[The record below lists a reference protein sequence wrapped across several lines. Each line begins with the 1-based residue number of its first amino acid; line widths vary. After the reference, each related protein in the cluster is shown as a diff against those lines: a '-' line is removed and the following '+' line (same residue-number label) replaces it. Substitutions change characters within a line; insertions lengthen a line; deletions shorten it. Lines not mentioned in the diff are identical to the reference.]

1 MMHYLIDGYNLL
13 FFCRTDEGR
22 SLEAERKALVAWLQQ
37 AFARMKCKATLV
49 FDGAHSRSEESG
61 RAYPSPLEV
70 AYAPKGQ
77 SADAYIVEMLETA
90 KNPKLYV
97 VVTNDRGLHRHAGSF
112 GAKTEA
118 NGAFLARLQKRKSG
132 GKERRSATETPS
144 EIARLTQIFEKRF
157 LEDM

>member
-1 MMHYLIDGYNLL
+1 MHYLIDGYNLL
-13 FFCRTDEGR
+13 FFCRTGERR

-49 FDGAHSRSEESG
+49 FDGAHTKGEESG

-70 AYAPKGQ
+70 VYAPKGQ

-90 KNPKLYV
+90 KNPKIFV
-97 VVTNDRGLHRHAGSF
+97 TVTNDRGLHRHARSF
-112 GAKTEA
+112 GAKVES
-118 NGAFLARLQKRKSG
+118 NGDFLARLKKQKEGTKQ
-132 GKERRSATETPS
+132 RRLVTETPS

-157 LEDM
+157 LDEL